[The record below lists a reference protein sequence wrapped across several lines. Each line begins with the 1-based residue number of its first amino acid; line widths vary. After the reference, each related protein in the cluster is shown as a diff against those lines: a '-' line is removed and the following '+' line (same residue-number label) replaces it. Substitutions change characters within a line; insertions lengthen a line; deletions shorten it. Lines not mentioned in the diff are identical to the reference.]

1 MKKIFNFFLRG
12 LIFFFPVFATFYVMY
27 VTVNWANTT
36 FNNLFFDWLHYDIP
50 GLGIIT
56 VIILISFLGFLI
68 RFCISRPILNFFES
82 LLARTPLI
90 KIVYSSIKDL
100 TEAFVGDKKK
110 FNRPVIIQ
118 VADGLERFGFL
129 TEENLSNLDIVD
141 RVAVYCPHS
150 YNFSGNLYLVDP
162 KKVKVLDKNPSD
174 VMKFII
180 SAGVTQMDNVKAIK
194 A

>member
-1 MKKIFNFFLRG
+1 MKKLFNFFLRG

-27 VTVNWANTT
+27 VTVNWANST

-68 RFCISRPILNFFES
+68 RFCISRPILNLFES
-82 LLARTPLI
+82 LLARTPLV

-129 TEENLSNLDIVD
+129 TEENLSRLDIVD

-150 YNFSGNLYLVDP
+150 YNFSGNLYLVNP
-162 KKVKVLDKNPSD
+162 KKVKVLDQNPSD
-174 VMKFII
+174 VMKFVI